1 MDLSYRTANRATS
14 DAHSVLTTGSL
25 PYLFGLIC
33 ASAFLVSCAI
43 PETLGDKEE
52 YARLSGKGAVVGI
65 HQGLES
71 IDDPVVNKL
80 RTTLLEDEVLQ
91 RRVTELTRAA
101 VVGARQG
108 IADTHPDQSAAAITE
123 AVASVLDRHLEQ
135 TAGRVFFA
143 AGSTSY
149 STTLRTVRDS
159 VLVAANSFEIASPR
173 ISAGARMIIESSV
186 DGALAAASE
195 RFDGKTREL
204 VKEEMLQYVSGIS
217 RTAARQAVGGFKQG
231 LTEEFPEFFPRPR
244 FWSDWVQVAL
254 VAGAIVLFLLLVV
267 AGIVIVQ
274 LARSYRL
281 GRQALVIMA
290 QNVER
295 HGSPEL
301 KAAIY
306 QSAGPGDADSWLAAF
321 LRKWRT

>member
-1 MDLSYRTANRATS
+1 MGLSYRTANHTTPYERNG
-14 DAHSVLTTGSL
+14 LTTRSHRNA
-25 PYLFGLIC
+25 FGLIF
-33 ASAFLVSCAI
+33 AGAFLVSCAT

-52 YARLSGKGAVVGI
+52 GARVSGKGVVIGI

-91 RRVTELTRAA
+91 RRVTELVQAA

-108 IADTHPDQSAAAITE
+108 MADTHADQSAAAITE
-123 AVASVLDRHLEQ
+123 AIAGVLDRHLEQ
-135 TAGRVFFA
+135 TAGRLLFA

-159 VLVAANSFEIASPR
+159 VLVAANAFEIASPR
-173 ISAGARMIIESSV
+173 LSAGTRNVIESSV
-186 DGALAAASE
+186 DGALAAVSE
-195 RFDGKTREL
+195 KFDRKTREL
-204 VKEEMLQYVSGIS
+204 VKEEMLQYVGGIS
-217 RTAARQAVGGFKQG
+217 RTAAREAVSGFKQG

-244 FWSDWVQVAL
+244 FLSEWVQIAL
-254 VAGAIVLFLLLVV
+254 IAGSIVLFLLLVA
-267 AGIVIVQ
+267 AGFVIAQ

-281 GRQALVIMA
+281 GRQALAIMA

-295 HGSPEL
+295 HGSSEL

-306 QSAGPGDADSWLAAF
+306 QSAGPGADSWLAES
-321 LRKWRT
+321 LRKWGI